1 MQRANGMGTI
11 YKLKGNRRNP
21 YIVRKTVGWEI
32 NEVTGRSKQ
41 VYITIGYAPTQQE
54 AVKMLNEYNEC
65 PYSREVAKMT
75 FSEVYEKWS
84 EQKYPLISG
93 SNVNAYK
100 ASYKCCGD
108 LYDRPFR
115 ELKLMD
121 LQRVIDTCGK
131 NYPTLRK
138 LRVLFNQMYSYAIKY
153 EICSKDYSKYVEIA
167 KHKDKNPDKRDRN
180 VFTADEIEMLW
191 SQKVNTYVQIVLMLI
206 YSGVRVGELLDLK
219 RENVNIEDHCFNIIK
234 SKTEN
239 GIRLVPIHDKT
250 YPFFKKW
257 YDDGCEYLIHTPNG
271 EKFEY
276 RNYYDS
282 YWKPAMELIDSTH
295 KPHDTRHTC
304 VSMMTEKEVS
314 PTLIKKIVGH
324 SGAMSLTERVYTHV
338 NVQELLDAIN
348 KI

>member
-1 MQRANGMGTI
+1 MRRANGMGTI
-11 YKLKGNRRNP
+11 YKLSGNRRNP

-54 AVKMLNEYNEC
+54 AARLLNEYNEN
-65 PYSREVAKMT
+65 PYSLDIAKIT
-75 FSEVYEKWS
+75 FSEVYDKWS
-84 EQKYPLISG
+84 SSKFPTISD
-93 SNVNAYK
+93 SNVKGYM
-100 ASYKCCGD
+100 ASYKCCKD
-108 LYDRPFR
+108 IYDRPFR
-115 ELKLMD
+115 ELRLAD
-121 LQRVIDTCGK
+121 LQGVVDTCGK

-138 LRVLFNQMYSYAIKY
+138 LQVLFSQMYNYAMKN
-153 EICSKDYSKYVEIA
+153 EICNKDYSKYVEIA
-167 KHKDKNPDKRDRN
+167 KYKNKNPDKRDRN
-180 VFTADEIEMLW
+180 VFTADEIERLW
-191 SQKVNTYVQIVLMLI
+191 NQKVNTYVQIVLMLI

-304 VSMMTEKEVS
+304 ISMMTEKEVS